1 MCIMC
6 QCDKESTLGFIR
18 GAEVNLIRDWDRAIH
33 DRIAIHIEDIK
44 IFEGSFTNIET
55 NEITENIISLLII
68 QRVLIA

>member
-6 QCDKESTLGFIR
+6 QCDNESALGFIQD
-18 GAEVNLIRDWDRAIH
+18 AKVNLIRDRDRAIH

-55 NEITENIISLLII
+55 DEITENIISLLII

>member
-33 DRIAIHIEDIK
+33 HRIAIHIEDMK
-44 IFEGSFTNIET
+44 IFEESFTNIET